1 MDWPNDPALYP
12 PYIRSCIRKGMG
24 IGEGANCRAWREL
37 QDLPT
42 SGTGRVVH
50 GIRVSRNYELTDA
63 ASVTLFYLLE
73 RQRTIKDIRERWPIL
88 DLSRT
93 LQLAYQFGVAHPCR
107 RGVPEP
113 LTFDFLI
120 TEQRSEKAYKAVNL
134 LHAEKSLDVREQ
146 SLLMIRQAWCNERGV
161 VWALVD
167 SSAISQTVVDTLRFV
182 RTWYVHRYTPN
193 AAIAKRFSERFL
205 KEYATNV
212 LLEDLVEKT
221 GRALGLRPEARLD
234 TFRYCA
240 WADQIPVSLTHR
252 MARNLPLVLR
262 QRAHD

>member
-1 MDWPNDPALYP
+1 M
-12 PYIRSCIRKGMG
+12 
-24 IGEGANCRAWREL
+24 
-37 QDLPT
+37 
-42 SGTGRVVH
+42 H